1 VVAAEDHPGERVAV
15 LLPASSIPTILDLIQ
30 FAGGR
35 T

>member
-1 VVAAEDHPGERVAV
+1 MVVEDHPGERVPA
-15 LLPASSIPTILDLIQ
+15 LLPALPAPTILDLIQ